1 MSSTADQHP
10 ISIRGLTFQY
20 KIREEPAIKEINLDL
35 HPGELMLVAG
45 ISGCGK
51 TTLMRCIN
59 GLIPRTYTG
68 TLEGEIKLFGKPVNT
83 ISLAELS
90 QTVGTILQNPERQIV
105 ASFVMNEIAFGPENL
120 GLTHDEILYRIDEAL
135 DYLGITHLRDR
146 ETFSLS
152 GGEKQKIALAG
163 VLAMRPRIL
172 LLDEPLASLD
182 SASSYEALNLFRMLA
197 DEGISVMLVEHRVD
211 EVLAVK
217 PDTVLYMEDGGEAYY
232 GDRDGLMA
240 SADFQ
245 KMKLPAEIVMDRAKD
260 KPPPVFNPAVGLSDL
275 GDIGDELL
283 SIEDVS
289 FRYDDDLPL
298 VLQDI
303 NFKVNKGDIIAVIG
317 PNGAGKTTLVK
328 HALGLLKPDEGRVLL
343 EGTDTRKTTVAKSS
357 KTIGYVFQDP
367 GQMLFAPT
375 VEKELAFGPRNLRQP
390 DETINN
396 NVNWALQT
404 VNMEEYRES
413 PPLALSFGQQKRV
426 SIAAV
431 LAMRSRIL
439 VMDEPTAGQDYWN
452 YRSFMDS
459 ILQMPGF
466 DAVLFITHDLD
477 LSITYSTRILLL
489 SEGKVV
495 ADGPTEEV
503 LKDEGMLL
511 SCRIRPT
518 SLLELNI
525 KFLPQ
530 TGRFMRAEELAHV
543 VQS

>member
-1 MSSTADQHP
+1 
-10 ISIRGLTFQY
+10 
-20 KIREEPAIKEINLDL
+20 
-35 HPGELMLVAG
+35 MLVAG

-59 GLIPRTYTG
+59 GLIPRTYEG
-68 TLEGEIKLFGKPVNT
+68 TLEGEIKLFGRPVNT

-120 GLTHDEILYRIDEAL
+120 GLTQDEILYRIDEAL
-135 DYLGITHLRDR
+135 DYLGISNLRER

-152 GGEKQKIALAG
+152 GGEKQKVALAG

-182 SASSYEALNLFRMLA
+182 SASSYEALNLFRVLA

-217 PDTVLYMEDGGEAYY
+217 PDTVLYLEDGGEAYY
-232 GDRDGLMA
+232 GNREGLMA

-283 SIEDVS
+283 SIEGVS

-303 NFKVNKGDIIAVIG
+303 NFKVYKGDIIAVIG

-375 VEKELAFGPRNLRQP
+375 VEKELAFGPHNLRQP
-390 DETINN
+390 DETIND

-477 LSITYSTRILLL
+477 LAITYSTRALLL

-503 LKDEGMLL
+503 FKDEGMLL

-518 SLLELNI
+518 SLLELNK
-525 KFLPQ
+525 KFLHQ

-543 VQS
+543 IQS